1 MSLISMWT
9 FLLCFL
15 ANRKIKMNARDVL
28 SGCEL
33 EKLTGLWTS

>member
-1 MSLISMWT
+1 MPLISMWT

-15 ANRKIKMNARDVL
+15 ANRKIKMNAQDML

-33 EKLTGLWTS
+33 ETLTGLSTS